1 MLARHDGKTYK
12 ENLAFKKYNVSQ
24 DTYKR
29 HVHKTCRKYMSTR
42 HQPYLADMSCGVLVS
57 CQHYLA
63 VIVSC
68 QHFWCLV
75 NTVGLPMDQTCIVMG
90 V

>member
-42 HQPYLADMSCGVLVS
+42 HQPYLADMSCGFWCLANVSCGHGVLSTFLVS
-57 CQHYLA
+57 CQHRGTTDVAIYTFKL
-63 VIVSC
+63 
-68 QHFWCLV
+68 
-75 NTVGLPMDQTCIVMG
+75 
-90 V
+90 